1 LTLARVHYN
10 CPISNL
16 VRLSSIQFRTLVP
29 TENRSPSSHHIISV
43 VAPIANPR
51 IMRYLENLAL
61 ENLTKEIT
69 NRELGGGLIIQG
81 RCETYSTR
89 KDSDEMKPVKAA
101 DVKSSEGSSSK
112 TIDSGLKTKKVL
124 GDLIQTMNSSM
135 LDYDFSELSPASF
148 AQVSVGE
155 AVQDINLHLAEIT
168 VSTPSFLNNMW
179 RDISEAM
186 ISLPQCEA
194 YKLVDGMFID
204 EVESGTVWSFN
215 YFFCNKDIKRV
226 LYFTCMATAKYR
238 RLDLLGLG
246 GGDSEMDDD
255 EEDSIRDDGEDED
268 RDMDASDGGHDS
280 DDTVE

>member
-1 LTLARVHYN
+1 
-10 CPISNL
+10 
-16 VRLSSIQFRTLVP
+16 
-29 TENRSPSSHHIISV
+29 
-43 VAPIANPR
+43 
-51 IMRYLENLAL
+51 MRYLENLAL

-69 NRELGGGLIIQG
+69 NRELGGGLIVQG

-89 KDSDEMKPVKAA
+89 KDSDEMKPVKSA
-101 DVKSSEGSSSK
+101 DVKSNDGSSSSK
-112 TIDSGLKTKKVL
+112 SNDNGLKTKKVL
-124 GDLIQTMNSSM
+124 GDLIQTMNDSM

-148 AQVSVGE
+148 KQVSVVE
-155 AVQDINLHLAEIT
+155 AVQDINIHLAEIT
-168 VSTPSFLNNMW
+168 VSSPSFLNNMW

-255 EEDSIRDDGEDED
+255 EEDSIRDDRDDGDG
-268 RDMDASDGGHDS
+268 DMDASDGGHDS
-280 DDTVE
+280 DDTRE